1 MPGSNHIMN
10 ETLHILGQSLSLL
23 GRLDDAT
30 YTRTMPPVFQSG
42 IGTHLRHCLDF
53 YGAFLRGIR
62 AGRIDYDTRERD
74 TVIEQNRDAAV
85 TAIETTILQMSSLNF
100 LNEETPVLV
109 RLEDTSADESSW
121 CQSTVGRELQALKS
135 HTIHHYALIAVMV
148 KLQGIAISA
157 DFGVSTS
164 TLRQQAA

>member
-10 ETLHILGQSLSLL
+10 ETLDILGQSLSLL

-74 TVIEQNRDAAV
+74 TVIEQ
-85 TAIETTILQMSSLNF
+85 
-100 LNEETPVLV
+100 
-109 RLEDTSADESSW
+109 
-121 CQSTVGRELQALKS
+121 LKS
-135 HTIHHYALIAVMV
+135 FS
-148 KLQGIAISA
+148 QGHKMSA
-157 DFGVSTS
+157 AEIREMIEEG
-164 TLRQQAA
+164 RKG